1 MTRTTKSRF
10 EILRQ
15 GLKLVLFIGTFTLL
29 PLACDRDRSDDH
41 DVDEAVEDTKD
52 AVEEAGD
59 EVKDAVEEAGDEV
72 KDAVDD

>member
-1 MTRTTKSRF
+1 MTPVTKRRF
-10 EILRQ
+10 EVLRQ
-15 GLKLVLFIGTFTLL
+15 AIKLVLFIGTFTLL
-29 PLACDRDRSDDH
+29 PLACDRDRSDDN
-41 DVDEAVEDTKD
+41 DVDDALEETKD